1 MRAVIL
7 TLKLMAIGYL
17 GWLLVFLLTGY
28 APADPSF
35 RPPMPL
41 WILDTI
47 NLFIHEAGHFFFKI
61 FGQFVY
67 ILGGSIVQV
76 MLPAAL
82 LVVVWRR
89 DIGQIWYPGFWVG
102 ESMVNVSV
110 YIQDAPFRKLKLI
123 ARGLI
128 HDWSW
133 LLNGDPD
140 SAEIL
145 GGIVYWLGILI
156 IVASLGVGI
165 FCAIRDFR
173 EDRVFV
179 PED

>member
-7 TLKLMAIGYL
+7 ALKLLAIGYL
-17 GWLLVFLLTGY
+17 GWLLAFLLTGY
-28 APADPSF
+28 TPADPSF
-35 RPPMPL
+35 RPPVSL

-47 NLFIHEAGHFFFKI
+47 NLFIHEAGHFFFRI
-61 FGQFVY
+61 FGQFVH
-67 ILGGSIVQV
+67 ILSGSLFQV

-89 DIGQIWYPGFWVG
+89 NIGQIWYPGFWVG
-102 ESMVNVSV
+102 ESMINVSV

-123 ARGLI
+123 ARGVI
-128 HDWSW
+128 HDWYW
-133 LLNGDPD
+133 LLDGDTD

-145 GGIVYWLGILI
+145 GGIVYWLGVLVIL
-156 IVASLGVGI
+156 ASLGVGSYY
-165 FCAIRDFR
+165 AIKDFR
-173 EDRVFV
+173 EDRGFV